1 MKGFVE
7 PHGIAFPAL
16 PEIGVDGETV
26 AFDPENLIPV
36 F

>member
-7 PHGIAFPAL
+7 PHGISFPAL

>member
-1 MKGFVE
+1 MKGVLE
-7 PHGIAFPAL
+7 PHGIAFPAI

-26 AFDPENLIPV
+26 AFDPDDIIPV